1 MRVIGLVLSTRFGE
15 PSSLNPL
22 RTFILP
28 SGARSGWACEI
39 SPSLVRRPRSTHCK
53 AAREVSS
60 LVQEAIH
67 IVVSREK
74 GLATNGDSGLADWVP
89 EAWL

>member
-1 MRVIGLVLSTRFGE
+1 MIGSVLSTRFGE
-15 PSSLNPL
+15 PSSLNPF

-28 SGARSGWACEI
+28 SGARSGWAWEI
-39 SPSLVRRPRSTHCK
+39 SPSFVRRPRSTLCK
-53 AAREVSS
+53 AASEVSS

-74 GLATNGDSGLADWVP
+74 GLSTNGDSGLTDWVP
-89 EAWL
+89 EAWQ